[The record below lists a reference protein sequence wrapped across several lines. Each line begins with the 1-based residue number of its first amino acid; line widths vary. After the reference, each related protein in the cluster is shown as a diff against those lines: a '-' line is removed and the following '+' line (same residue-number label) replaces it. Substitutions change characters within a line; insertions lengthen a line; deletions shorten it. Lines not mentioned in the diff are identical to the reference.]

1 MARNKAN
8 KMVDKIQPY
17 IHEQA
22 SKLLGLIHNNSSI
35 DSFISLY
42 VLPKYTHFHL
52 IGTFSTNRHFFGQ
65 YAPFGVSNMKGYD
78 ISIDIF

>member
-1 MARNKAN
+1 
-8 KMVDKIQPY
+8 MVDKIQPY

-42 VLPKYTHFHL
+42 VLPKYTHYTYL
-52 IGTFSTNRHFFGQ
+52 NNDM
-65 YAPFGVSNMKGYD
+65 ANMRPLPVLP
-78 ISIDIF
+78 